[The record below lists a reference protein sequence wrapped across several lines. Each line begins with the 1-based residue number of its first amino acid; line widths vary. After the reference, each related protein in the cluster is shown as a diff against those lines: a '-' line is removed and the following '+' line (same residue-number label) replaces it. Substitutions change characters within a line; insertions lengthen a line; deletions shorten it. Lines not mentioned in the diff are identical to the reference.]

1 MIGRHMFKEAMDVVE
16 EFGLHS
22 AYDLYAFVIPCML
35 QDKLVAVVKYIGN
48 NKQMQVHG
56 TNFLFLV
63 TLENLEL

>member
-35 QDKLVAVVKYIGN
+35 QDKLVAVVKYMEN